1 MQQDTRT
8 RKWPASLMRAE
19 AAWSPA
25 TPTCVT
31 ARKPVHAPWCL
42 VKSAIFASSAP
53 KRTYHCAMPRQ
64 NTSPAD
70 FPPAIL
76 AQIEQLAQSIVAQR
90 KSRGETQ
97 AQWASK
103 LGISQPTM
111 ARIERGDPAVAM
123 ATYVSCLWQLN
134 PALDLGQLLPA
145 QVSQAPVKNASI
157 TIAASAISTKA
168 RDPKDSKLQKEVSS
182 KTAAIEQQAQIERNF
197 AAAKAALD
205 FFKSPLF

>member
-1 MQQDTRT
+1 
-8 RKWPASLMRAE
+8 
-19 AAWSPA
+19 
-25 TPTCVT
+25 
-31 ARKPVHAPWCL
+31 
-42 VKSAIFASSAP
+42 
-53 KRTYHCAMPRQ
+53 MPRQ

-97 AQWASK
+97 AQWAAN

-111 ARIERGDPAVAM
+111 ARVERGDPAVTM
-123 ATYVSCLWQLN
+123 ATYISCLWQLN
-134 PALDLGQLLPA
+134 PALDLTQLLATNLPPKLAPA
-145 QVSQAPVKNASI
+145 SDL
-157 TIAASAISTKA
+157 IAKSANTSETRA
-168 RDPKDSKLQKEVSS
+168 AKDSKPDAELP
-182 KTAAIEQQAQIERNF
+182 ANQQAQIERNF

>member
-1 MQQDTRT
+1 
-8 RKWPASLMRAE
+8 
-19 AAWSPA
+19 
-25 TPTCVT
+25 
-31 ARKPVHAPWCL
+31 
-42 VKSAIFASSAP
+42 
-53 KRTYHCAMPRQ
+53 MPRQ

-157 TIAASAISTKA
+157 TIASSAISTKA
-168 RDPKDSKLQKEVSS
+168 RDQKDSKLQKEVSS
-182 KTAAIEQQAQIERNF
+182 KAAAIEQQAQVERNF

-205 FFKSPLF
+205 FFKSPPF

>member
-1 MQQDTRT
+1 
-8 RKWPASLMRAE
+8 
-19 AAWSPA
+19 
-25 TPTCVT
+25 
-31 ARKPVHAPWCL
+31 
-42 VKSAIFASSAP
+42 
-53 KRTYHCAMPRQ
+53 MPRQ

-145 QVSQAPVKNASI
+145 QVGQVSAPNASI
-157 TIAASAISTKA
+157 SIASSAINTKA
-168 RDPKDSKLQKEVSS
+168 RGQKDFKLQKELSS
-182 KTAAIEQQAQIERNF
+182 KAAAIEQQAQIERNF

-205 FFKSPLF
+205 FFKSPPF

>member
-1 MQQDTRT
+1 MELQVRKNKLHAIQQRTHIALRATCRPTSTRQVAQPC
-8 RKWPASLMRAE
+8 KLGQAQLLWQASKPA
-19 AAWSPA
+19 
-25 TPTCVT
+25 
-31 ARKPVHAPWCL
+31 
-42 VKSAIFASSAP
+42 
-53 KRTYHCAMPRQ
+53 YHWHMPRQ

-76 AQIEQLAQSIVAQR
+76 AQIEQLARSIVAQR
-90 KSRGETQ
+90 KRLGETQ
-97 AQWASK
+97 AQWAAR

-134 PALDLGQLLPA
+134 PALDLTQLLAPA
-145 QVSQAPVKNASI
+145 TQAATAS
-157 TIAASAISTKA
+157 SAIAVSADAA
-168 RDPKDSKLQKEVSS
+168 RARSKNGAKPRPDLGI
-182 KTAAIEQQAQIERNF
+182 KTSGTAEQQAQIERNF